1 MVETDGVPVH
11 AGVAHATIT
20 PPVGAT
26 LVGYFAR
33 KGGSTS
39 ERDPLYAT
47 ALVLDDGQ
55 DRVALLSCDLLWV
68 HPSLVDEVR
77 ASVHEATGIAPD
89 HVMICCTHTHS
100 GPPGYAHPH
109 ARPIDRRPG
118 WREVLFVRH
127 RCRPANLRLE

>member
-1 MVETDGVPVH
+1 MVETDSVRVH
-11 AGVAHATIT
+11 AGVARATIT

-39 ERDPLYAT
+39 ECDALYAT

-77 ASVHEATGIAPD
+77 ASVLE
-89 HVMICCTHTHS
+89 M
-100 GPPGYAHPH
+100 
-109 ARPIDRRPG
+109 
-118 WREVLFVRH
+118 H
-127 RCRPANLRLE
+127 RASRQEP